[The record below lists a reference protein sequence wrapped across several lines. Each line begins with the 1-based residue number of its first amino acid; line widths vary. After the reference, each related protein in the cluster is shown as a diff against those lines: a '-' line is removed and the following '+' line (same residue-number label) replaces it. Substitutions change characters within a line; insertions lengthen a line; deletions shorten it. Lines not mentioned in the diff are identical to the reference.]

1 MYNTLL
7 QSVTS
12 LINIIGTVYAVLSIL
27 KLKPKDIYSKITLG
41 GMDKA
46 DKDALIQREQARTG
60 IGLIIIGWV
69 LQFVF
74 VFLNIDNLCCFI
86 SCVSVSVS
94 IVLIWILLM
103 QITNRKFKKK
113 YVEFYQSQ
121 NETEKTHKDNH
132 SWGEF

>member
-1 MYNTLL
+1 MYNTML

-12 LINIIGTVYAVLSIL
+12 LINVIGTVYAVLSIL

-46 DKDALIQREQARTG
+46 DEDALIQREQARTG

-74 VFLNIDNLCCFI
+74 SFLDVDKIGCFI
-86 SCVSVSVS
+86 CCIS
-94 IVLIWILLM
+94 ISISLVLVWILLM
-103 QITNRKFKKK
+103 QIKNRKFREK
-113 YVEFYQSQ
+113 YMEFYHSQ
-121 NETEKTHKDNH
+121 NGTEETHKDNH
-132 SWGEF
+132 SWGEY